1 MMAQLVL
8 VTGSSGKIGQA
19 IVAELLLRGVK
30 VRGFD
35 RMPSAQ
41 LPDAILGDL
50 GDRLC
55 LEAAMVGVSCVVHL
69 AATPD
74 DDDFVSSLLPNN
86 ILGLYHVME
95 AAKGAG
101 VGRIVL
107 ASSGQVNWWRQLSGP
122 FPIKEDEPVTPRGW
136 YAATKMFMEAIGYG
150 FTQMHEIS
158 VIIARLGWCPR
169 PGQEEEI
176 RSAQWAHDVYLSPAD
191 AGRFF
196 ACCVEAPKSVRYL
209 LVNAASRPVCVA
221 RMDLGVARDL
231 LGYVPRDTYPEGL

>member
-1 MMAQLVL
+1 MVQIVL
-8 VTGSSGKIGQA
+8 VTGSSGKVGQA
-19 IVAELLLRGVK
+19 VVAELLLRGVK

-35 RMPSAQ
+35 RRPSEL
-41 LPDAILGDL
+41 LPAAIVGDL
-50 GDRLC
+50 GDRAC
-55 LEAAMVGVSCVVHL
+55 VEAAMVGVSCVVHL

-74 DDDFVSSLLPNN
+74 DDDFASSLLPNN
-86 ILGLYHVME
+86 IIGLYHVME
-95 AAKGAG
+95 AARGAG

-150 FTQMHEIS
+150 FTQMADIS

-176 RSAQWAHDVYLSPAD
+176 RSAHWAHDVYFSPED

-209 LVNAASRPVCVA
+209 LVNAASRPLRLA
-221 RMDLGVARDL
+221 RMDLGVARDV
-231 LGYVPRDTYPEGL
+231 LGYVPRDTYPEGM